1 MSNFSVKINLF
12 KLRKVR
18 FIKKDDDLFVCI
30 PVKANSLF
38 QGEKGIYLECTGWQL
53 QNSDFGDTHMVKLS
67 VNKEIYDKL
76 TDEQKKK
83 LPIIG
88 SMKELSFKG
97 QIDNELQNNDFSA
110 VPNNYSDVDD
120 DLPF

>member
-18 FIKKDDDLFVCI
+18 FIKKDEDLFVCI

-53 QNSDFGDTHMVKLS
+53 QNSEFGDTHMIKLS
-67 VNKEIYDKL
+67 VNKEIYEKL
-76 TDEQKKK
+76 TEEQRKK

-88 SMKELSFKG
+88 SMRELSFKG
-97 QIDNELQNNDFSA
+97 QIDNELQNNDFA
-110 VPNNYSDVDD
+110 EQPKNYFDEDD